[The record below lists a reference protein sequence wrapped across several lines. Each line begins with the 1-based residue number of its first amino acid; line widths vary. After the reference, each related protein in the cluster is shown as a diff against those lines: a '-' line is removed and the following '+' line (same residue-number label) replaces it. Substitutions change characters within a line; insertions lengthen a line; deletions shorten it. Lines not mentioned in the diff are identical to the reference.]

1 MIDVCVQMGH
11 CFRRRGSTGTTGHRG
26 TEQEFVSMI
35 GPMIVDVLK
44 SHGLS
49 AVTLRADAPI
59 PKCRVLLALHQ
70 DGSPNP
76 STRGASVG
84 YPSHTAVESKRLG
97 DIWKALYQLAGF
109 EAGFRRD
116 NYTAALSGYYA
127 WRRSPATA
135 NLLIEHGFATNRFE
149 ENWMWD
155 KADLIA
161 ATDAAAV
168 MRYLGVSEYEP
179 NEDDPDMDIIN
190 DPEAERMFAQ
200 WTLNGTTIVREY
212 LSYRG
217 VDVGTVLPGISIVI
231 DEQIKSGQLLKA

>member
-1 MIDVCVQMGH
+1 
-11 CFRRRGSTGTTGHRG
+11 
-26 TEQEFVSMI
+26 MI

-127 WRRSPATA
+127 WRRSPATT

-168 MRYLGVSEYEP
+168 MRYLGISAYEP
-179 NEDDPDMDIIN
+179 
-190 DPEAERMFAQ
+190 MFAQ

-212 LSYRG
+212 SSYRG
-217 VDVGTVLPGISIVI
+217 VDVGTVLPGISIVV
-231 DEQIKSGQLLKA
+231 DEQIKAGQLLKA